1 MAGIAP
7 CPPHD
12 GLETYVHRD
21 QEVEREIHADDTEA
35 EGHMMEEGK
44 NQHARL
50 QGEPGGTTVWQCDD
64 DAGT

>member
-1 MAGIAP
+1 
-7 CPPHD
+7 
-12 GLETYVHRD
+12 
-21 QEVEREIHADDTEA
+21 VEREIHADDTEA